1 MNPTN
6 KLILVLSDGLRYDTA
21 VSSMGFM
28 WHMVESGRASLYK
41 VISQVPSFSRPM
53 YETIH
58 TGLTPLEHGIVSN
71 YVVRRSNQPN
81 VFDTAVKAGRTTAAA
96 AYSWFSEL
104 YNRAPYDLIADREVD
119 DVSLLIQHGRFYS
132 QDEFPDVDLFATAAS
147 LVRRFA
153 PDYLLV
159 HPMGMDYAGL
169 KHGYDSSE
177 YRYAAIRQDVV
188 LANLIVE
195 WMGLGYKIIVTAD
208 HGINK
213 DGYHGG
219 STPDEREVAL
229 FLIEPGVP
237 GKGDTMEVVSQLR
250 IAPTLCRLLDIP
262 APASMT
268 QSPITE

>member
-58 TGLTPLEHGIVSN
+58 TGLTPIQHGIVSN

-81 VFDTAVKAGRTTAAA
+81 VFEAAVKAGRTTAAA

-104 YNRAPYDLIADREVD
+104 YNRAPYDLVTDREVD
-119 DVSLLIQHGRFYS
+119 DASLLIQHGRFYS
-132 QDEFPDVDLFATAAS
+132 QDEFPDIELFAMAAN
-147 LVRRFA
+147 LVRRFS

-169 KHGYDSSE
+169 KHGYDSGE
-177 YRYAAIRQDVV
+177 YRHAAIRQDVV

-195 WMGLGYKIIVTAD
+195 WMALGYNIIVTAD
-208 HGINK
+208 HGINQ
-213 DGYHGG
+213 DGIHGG
-219 STPDEREVAL
+219 NTPGEREVAL
-229 FLIEPGVP
+229 YLIQPGTP
-237 GKGDTMEVVSQLR
+237 GQGDTLEAISQLR
-250 IAPTLCRLLDIP
+250 VAPTLCRLLDVPI
-262 APASMT
+262 PASMS
-268 QSPITE
+268 QPPITE

>member
-28 WHMVESGRASLYK
+28 WHMVESGRASLFK

-132 QDEFPDVDLFATAAS
+132 QDEF
-147 LVRRFA
+147 LVFGTVQPR
-153 PDYLLV
+153 
-159 HPMGMDYAGL
+159 
-169 KHGYDSSE
+169 
-177 YRYAAIRQDVV
+177 
-188 LANLIVE
+188 
-195 WMGLGYKIIVTAD
+195 
-208 HGINK
+208 
-213 DGYHGG
+213 
-219 STPDEREVAL
+219 AL
-229 FLIEPGVP
+229 
-237 GKGDTMEVVSQLR
+237 
-250 IAPTLCRLLDIP
+250 
-262 APASMT
+262 
-268 QSPITE
+268 

>member
-1 MNPTN
+1 MNPKS

-58 TGLTPLEHGIVSN
+58 TGLTPIEHGIVSN
-71 YVVRRSNQPN
+71 YVLRRSNQPN
-81 VFDTAVKAGRTTAAA
+81 VFEAAVKAGRTTAAA

-104 YNRAPYDLIADREVD
+104 YNRAPYDLIMDREVD
-119 DVSLLIQHGRFYS
+119 DASLLIQHGRFYS
-132 QDEFPDVDLFATAAS
+132 QDEFPDVELFAMAAG
-147 LVRRFA
+147 LVRRFS

-169 KHGYDSSE
+169 KHGFDSSE
-177 YRYAAIRQDVV
+177 YRYSAIRQDVA
-188 LANLIVE
+188 LANLILE
-195 WMGLGYKIIVTAD
+195 WMELGYHIIVTAD

-213 DGYHGG
+213 DGIHGG

-229 FLIEPGVP
+229 YLIQQDAP
-237 GKGDTMEVVSQLR
+237 GKGDTREVISQLR
-250 IAPTLCRLLDIP
+250 IAPTLCRLLDVPIP
-262 APASMT
+262 PSMT
-268 QSPITE
+268 QPPITD